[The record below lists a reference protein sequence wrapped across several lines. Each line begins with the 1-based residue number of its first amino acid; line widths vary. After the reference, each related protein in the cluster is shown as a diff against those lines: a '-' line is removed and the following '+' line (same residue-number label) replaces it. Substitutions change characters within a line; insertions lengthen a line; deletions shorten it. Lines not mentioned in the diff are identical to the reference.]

1 MFLMGLNATPL
12 SGNERDSEATSAP
25 GHSNGRDRSA
35 AFVSP
40 RRNRPATT
48 SGLGHVE
55 RPDSLASPRHMR
67 QHFSGSSGNLFEDD
81 RAAEQ
86 AGEKQGK
93 YFPRSGSMPPA
104 SPPKDA
110 GIFDYYSLQA
120 DPSQSNALR
129 DSPSLASFPIPV
141 VPDRDEIADIEK
153 RVQGDTGIAD
163 GQLLPEEAELLRREV
178 DTQRRML
185 QDHDSKLRE
194 QHGELVELTE
204 QKRCLEV
211 QMESTIQHVVKVMS
225 EDKKRLNERIVGL
238 EHDKAQVVHSNQQ
251 LQGLVNAMG
260 RDLQG
265 KMHEIGSLHGRI
277 HRDGDL
283 AKKAIKVVPNY
294 VSRNPEPRDTCYLT
308 IATIMFPVTGLLV
321 ELTQCCCLWVHRFS
335 VIFL

>member
-1 MFLMGLNATPL
+1 MFLMGMNASP
-12 SGNERDSEATSAP
+12 SRNERDSDVP
-25 GHSNGRDRSA
+25 A
-35 AFVSP
+35 ALVSP

-55 RPDSLASPRHMR
+55 RPDSLASPRQMR
-67 QHFSGSSGNLFEDD
+67 KHYFGGSSGNLLVGESSSD
-81 RAAEQ
+81 Q
-86 AGEKQGK
+86 AGESG
-93 YFPRSGSMPPA
+93 YPRSGSMPPA
-104 SPPKDA
+104 SPPKDS

-129 DSPSLASFPIPV
+129 DQAPSPPITSFPIPV
-141 VPDRDEIADIEK
+141 VPDRKEIADMEH
-153 RVQGDTGIAD
+153 RLNGDTGIAD
-163 GQLLPEEAELLRREV
+163 GQLLPEEAELLRQEV

-225 EDKKRLNERIVGL
+225 EDKKRLNERIMGL
-238 EHDKAQVVHSNQQ
+238 EHDKAHIVHSNQQ
-251 LQGLVNAMG
+251 LQGLVHTMG
-260 RDLQG
+260 HDLQG

-283 AKKAIKVVPNY
+283 AKKAIKVVLHDAN
-294 VSRNPEPRDTCYLT
+294 NEP
-308 IATIMFPVTGLLV
+308 
-321 ELTQCCCLWVHRFS
+321 
-335 VIFL
+335 